1 MSRHR
6 DIQDLLRIM
15 ARLRAPDGCPWDRK
29 QTHASILNCLIEE
42 AYEFVDAVEAQD
54 RRNMQEELGDL
65 LLQVVFHAQMAQE
78 AGSFGFADVVESISD
93 KLVRRHPHVFGD
105 SKVDTAEGVQ
115 KQWDEIKRQEKEAA
129 AAADAADAG
138 AAASGAEGAI
148 PGSGDPVAA
157 GSEGPLGA
165 LPKHLPA
172 VLKAEKLQKRAAQ
185 QRFDWPDWKG
195 PWDKVREELEELR
208 QEAESPE
215 ATGEGTPAARDRLE
229 AEFGDLMFAA
239 VNLGRHLR
247 LDPEKALGR
256 ANRKFLDRYGRM
268 DALART
274 EGRAIQEMT
283 LEEMDKYWER
293 VKRGE

>member
-65 LLQVVFHAQMAQE
+65 LLQVVFHAQMAKE
-78 AGSFGFADVVESISD
+78 AGTFEFADVVESISD
-93 KLVRRHPHVFGD
+93 KLVRRHPHVFGE

-115 KQWDEIKRQEKEAA
+115 KQWDEIKRQEKKAA
-129 AAADAADAG
+129 GGADA
-138 AAASGAEGAI
+138 SGG
-148 PGSGDPVAA
+148 
-157 GSEGPLGA
+157 EGPLGA

-172 VLKAEKLQKRAAQ
+172 VLKAEKLQKRAAL

-195 PWDKVREELEELR
+195 PLDKVREELEELR

-215 ATGEGTPAARDRLE
+215 AAGEGTPAARDRLE
-229 AEFGDLMFAA
+229 AEFGDLLFAA

-268 DALART
+268 DALARA
-274 EGRAIQEMT
+274 EGRVFQELT
-283 LEEMDKYWER
+283 LEEMDGYWER